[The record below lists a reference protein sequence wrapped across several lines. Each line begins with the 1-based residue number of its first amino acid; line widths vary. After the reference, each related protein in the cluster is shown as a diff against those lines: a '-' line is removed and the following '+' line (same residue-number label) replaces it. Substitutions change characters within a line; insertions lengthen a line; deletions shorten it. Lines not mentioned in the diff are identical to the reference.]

1 MEEAG
6 LGEIRA
12 ESERTEGSAHGQ
24 EDERHEARSHQEA
37 EKKNGSE
44 ASASGRVRVDE
55 SVRGAA
61 PAPSGSLVKR
71 SFSIRS

>member
-1 MEEAG
+1 

-12 ESERTEGSAHGQ
+12 ESERTEGSAYGQ

-44 ASASGRVRVDE
+44 ASATGRVRVDE
-55 SVRGAA
+55 WRARRCA
-61 PAPSGSLVKR
+61 GSRPGSIVKR